1 MKYILSI
8 ICILASINAICQI
21 HETKVNFVKERVVSF
36 EPYGEVPM
44 KFIECTLKD
53 SISHLILT
61 FVDCKVMPGDKITI
75 VTKQDTPE
83 YFIYKEEKWY
93 NYLYR
98 FLQPQT
104 NNKR

>member
-8 ICILASINAICQI
+8 IFILLSIDAICQI
-21 HETKVNFVKERVVSF
+21 HETKVNFVKERIVNF
-36 EPYGEVPM
+36 EPYGEVQM
-44 KFIECTLKD
+44 KFIECTLND
-53 SISHLILT
+53 SVSHLILT
-61 FVDCKVMPGDKITI
+61 FVDCKVLQGDKITI
-75 VTKQDTPE
+75 VKEQNTPE
-83 YFIYKEEKWY
+83 YFIHKEKKWY